1 MEPPDRLESTGEEV
15 GVRKRIV
22 WLTVAVASVAI
33 GLFVIPLALV
43 AERFY
48 MNTEVSELERQ
59 ASSVVSDV
67 SGDVQRGR
75 APSPAW
81 INDEI
86 DAAVY
91 DDRGVKIAG
100 DGPGLGGDTVLAAI
114 RKGEVEHS
122 DENLKELVVA
132 IPIFH
137 DGDVKAVVRS
147 TRSGEQVIENLAYRY
162 AQIALLAILAVLVT
176 WLLAWRQAAKLGGS
190 VEDLSRRALRLGDGD
205 FTTEDRVTGIPE
217 IDEVR
222 SALNATATR
231 LDALLARERA
241 FSAEASHQLRTPLT
255 GLQLR
260 LEAALR
266 SGRTDHTPA
275 ILASLAEVD
284 RLERTITDLLALAR
298 GTRQKGILDLNGL
311 LSEVDQV
318 WGPRLGSQQRAL
330 RIRVEDDLPPVEAST
345 AAIRQV
351 LTVLMGNAVEHGR
364 GTVTVSVRDIEDAVA
379 IDVADEGSVSEGA
392 GQDLFDRREPDAEGH
407 GIGLALARRLVE
419 AEGGRL
425 QLRSPDPT
433 TLTIF
438 LPVTAPPVVDP
449 GPSTP
454 ERGVQSVLQL
464 PSGWTRP

>member
-1 MEPPDRLESTGEEV
+1 
-15 GVRKRIV
+15 VRKRIV
-22 WLTVAVASVAI
+22 WLTVVAAAVAI
-33 GLFVIPLALV
+33 GLFVIPLALI
-43 AERFY
+43 AEKFY
-48 MNTEVSELERQ
+48 MNEEVFELERQ
-59 ASSVVSDV
+59 ANSVVSDV

-75 APSPAW
+75 APIPAW
-81 INDEI
+81 VNDAVV
-86 DAAVY
+86 AAVY
-91 DDRGVKIAG
+91 NDRGAKVAG
-100 DGPGLGGDTVLAAI
+100 DGPAAADDLVRRALRDGDVA
-114 RKGEVEHS
+114 HS
-122 DENLKELVVA
+122 DENLQQLVVA
-132 IPIFH
+132 IPIFQH
-137 DGDVKAVVRS
+137 GDVAAVVRA
-147 TRSGEQVIENLAYRY
+147 TRSGEQVIENLAFRY
-162 AQIALLAILAVLVT
+162 AQIAALAVLAVLVT
-176 WLLAWRQAAKLGGS
+176 WLLAWRQAARLGGS
-190 VEDLSRRALRLGDGD
+190 VEDLSDRALRLGDGD
-205 FTTEDRVTGIPE
+205 FTTEDHVTGIPE

-266 SGRTDHTPA
+266 SGRADHTPA

-298 GTRQKGILDLNGL
+298 GTRQKGTLDLSGL

-330 RIRVEDDLPPVEAST
+330 RIHVEDDIPAVEAST

-364 GTVTVSVRDIEDAVA
+364 GTVSVTVRDIEDAVA

-425 QLRSPDPT
+425 QLRSPNPT
-433 TLTIF
+433 TLTTF
-438 LPVTAPPVVDP
+438 LPVTAPPAPESTANGV
-449 GPSTP
+449 PSTP
-454 ERGVQSVLQL
+454 ERGIQGVLPL
-464 PSGWTRP
+464 PTGWTRP

>member
-1 MEPPDRLESTGEEV
+1 
-15 GVRKRIV
+15 VRKRIV
-22 WLTVAVASVAI
+22 WLTVAAAAVAI
-33 GLFVIPLALV
+33 GLFVIPLALI

-48 MNTEVSELERQ
+48 MNEEVFELERQ

-67 SGDVQRGR
+67 SGDIQRGR
-75 APSPAW
+75 APNPAW

-86 DAAVY
+86 DAAIY
-91 DDRGVKIAG
+91 NERGAKIAG
-100 DGPGLGGDTVLAAI
+100 DGPSSADDTVRQAI
-114 RKGEVEHS
+114 SQGDVEHS

-137 DGDVKAVVRS
+137 DGDVEAVVRA
-147 TRSGEQVIENLAYRY
+147 TRSGEDVIGNLAYRY
-162 AQIALLAILAVLVT
+162 AQIAILAVVAVLVT

-190 VEDLSRRALRLGDGD
+190 VERLSQRALRLGDGD
-205 FTTEDRVTGIPE
+205 FTTEDHVTGIPE

-266 SGRTDHTPA
+266 SGRADHTPA

-298 GTRQKGILDLNGL
+298 GTRQKGTLDLTGL
-311 LSEVDQV
+311 LTEVDQV

-330 RIRVEDDLPPVEAST
+330 HIHVEDDLPPVRAST

-351 LTVLMGNAVEHGR
+351 LTVLMGNAVEHGQ
-364 GTVTVSVRDIEDAVA
+364 GTVTVTVRDIEDAVA

-392 GQDLFDRREPDAEGH
+392 GQDLFDRREPDSDGH

-425 QLRSPDPT
+425 QLRSPNPT
-433 TLTIF
+433 TLTTF
-438 LPVTAPPVVDP
+438 LPVAAPPTADGTSNGVP
-449 GPSTP
+449 TTP
-454 ERGVQSVLQL
+454 ERGIQGVLQL
-464 PSGWTRP
+464 PSGWSRP